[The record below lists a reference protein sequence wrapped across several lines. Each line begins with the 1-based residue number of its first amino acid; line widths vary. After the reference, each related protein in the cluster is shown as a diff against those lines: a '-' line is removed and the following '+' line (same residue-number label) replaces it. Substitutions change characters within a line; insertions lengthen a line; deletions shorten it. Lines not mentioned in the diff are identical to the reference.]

1 VRRFETIFLDAGG
14 VLVWPNWQRVA
25 DTLRAHGIVVDAARL
40 VAADPRA
47 RVVIDRQDAVTSS
60 DDQRRGF
67 SLFELVFDEAGI
79 ALSDAVRA
87 TLADVQAYHRT
98 ENLWEHVPTYVKP
111 ALRDLREAGF
121 RLVVV
126 SNSNG
131 TLHHL
136 FDRIGLTPLVDV
148 LFDSQLERVEKPDRR
163 FFDIALERS
172 GADRNSTVHVGDL
185 YHVDVLGARGAGL
198 DAVLIDEA
206 DLRPDVDCRR
216 IRHIGEL
223 LALVNSR

>member
-1 VRRFETIFLDAGG
+1 VRPIETIFLDAGG

-25 DTLRAHGIVVDAARL
+25 DTLRAHGVAADAARL
-40 VAADPRA
+40 AAADPRA
-47 RVVIDRQDAVTSS
+47 RVVIDRQDAVSSS
-60 DDQRRGF
+60 DDQRRGW

-79 ALSDAVRA
+79 PRSDDVRA
-87 TLADVQAYHRT
+87 ALEEVQQYHRT
-98 ENLWEHVPTYVKP
+98 ENLWEHVPPFVKP
-111 ALRDLREAGF
+111 ALRDLKAAGY
-121 RLVVV
+121 RLVIV

-136 FDRIGLTPLVDV
+136 FDRLGLTPLVDV
-148 LFDSQLERVEKPDRR
+148 VFDSQLERVEKPDRR

-172 GADRNSTVHVGDL
+172 GANRDSTVHVGDL

-198 DAVLIDEA
+198 EAVLIDEA
-206 DLRPDVDCRR
+206 DLRPDVDCVR

-223 LALVNSR
+223 LALLSS